1 MAKRTAKKTA
11 RKKVAARTKRVALTN
26 QDWGKIHAKA
36 WRDPKFRHLL
46 ETDPTAAIK
55 CYGLAVGKTFGKM
68 VIVRP
73 RPASVHDSALEEVN
87 PFPPSCC

>member
-1 MAKRTAKKTA
+1 MAKKRRTNKRAA
-11 RKKVAARTKRVALTN
+11 RKMAELTD

-36 WRDPKFRHLL
+36 WRDPNFRNLL

-55 CYGLAVGKTFGKM
+55 CYGLEVGKTFDK
-68 VIVRP
+68 IVVLRGRP
-73 RPASVHDSALEEVN
+73 KLVPDSALDEVN